1 MVRTITSILLLF
13 VCFVAA
19 SAQYCRFP
27 CFRFDVGTWVNDR
40 STFVWSCSNPL
51 VLTIDGM
58 EERVCYARRGP
69 FLVSRSGTT
78 YRCIKYTAYN
88 SKVGVS
94 LIYATQA
101 KTFEK
106 EPSICDVCSG
116 RYSPLVIVAKGQ
128 NYELA
133 RQMISGRLG
142 CNRPPMCPIKDWF
155 HDKPCVDSKPIIDDG
170 FMCNSCI
177 RY

>member
-1 MVRTITSILLLF
+1 
-13 VCFVAA
+13 
-19 SAQYCRFP
+19 
-27 CFRFDVGTWVNDR
+27 
-40 STFVWSCSNPL
+40 
-51 VLTIDGM
+51 M

-69 FLVSRSGTT
+69 FLVSRSGNT
-78 YRCIKYTAYN
+78 YRCIKYTAFN

-101 KTFEK
+101 RTFKK

-133 RQMISGRLG
+133 RQMISGRKLFTLH
-142 CNRPPMCPIKDWF
+142 ILFYFF
-155 HDKPCVDSKPIIDDG
+155 HEQVGRKIPEGHSNV
-170 FMCNSCI
+170 N
-177 RY
+177 